1 MLVRKETG
9 LKLKADIIKYM
20 CMSFHQNAR
29 QNNNIKIANTSFKNV
44 AKLYRLGTPLTDQ
57 NYIHDKIRGMLPT
70 VLLLTS
76 PPAYSPKT

>member
-29 QNNNIKIANTSFKNV
+29 QNNNIKIANTSFGNV
-44 AKLYRLGTPLTDQ
+44 SKL
-57 NYIHDKIRGMLPT
+57 
-70 VLLLTS
+70 
-76 PPAYSPKT
+76 